1 MYTSGINTMFGI
13 LDSYNQYHKIRT
25 LGGLIMKKVSIRQAI
40 KDAIESHDS
49 PFITV
54 PQLCKVLPANT
65 NIHSIRCAL
74 SKSKLVGKSIRQSG
88 TYVRR
93 YEILGDVDGSTI
105 IQDKKTVIETTV
117 EPDINYNVIETTVEP
132 TVEPDINYNVIGKA
146 VIRTIDLLKQ
156 DNRTANEQIEKY
168 TNIAREQK
176 SEIRDLNRKVNVL
189 KSEIE
194 TLRETLRAQDTS
206 ATFKL
211 SEIIRIKD

>member
-1 MYTSGINTMFGI
+1 
-13 LDSYNQYHKIRT
+13 
-25 LGGLIMKKVSIRQAI
+25 MKQLSIRQALEQAI
-40 KDAIESHDS
+40 KDHDS

-54 PQLCKVLPANT
+54 PQLCKVLPANI

-74 SKSKLVGKSIRQSG
+74 SKSKLVGKSIRQPG

-93 YEILGDVDGSTI
+93 YQILGDVDGSTI
-105 IQDKKTVIETTV
+105 IETTV
-117 EPDINYNVIETTVEP
+117 ET

-168 TNIAREQK
+168 TNVVREQK

-194 TLRETLRAQDTS
+194 TLRAQNNST
-206 ATFKL
+206 TFKL
-211 SEIIRIKD
+211 SEIVRIKD

>member
-1 MYTSGINTMFGI
+1 
-13 LDSYNQYHKIRT
+13 
-25 LGGLIMKKVSIRQAI
+25 MKQLSIRQALEQAI
-40 KDAIESHDS
+40 KDHDS

-54 PQLCKVLPANT
+54 PQLCKVLPANI

-105 IQDKKTVIETTV
+105 IQDKKT
-117 EPDINYNVIETTVEP
+117 VIETTVEP